1 MKIKK
6 LLFFSLPL
14 LFALFVG
21 LSFSAQASPSVQGGG
36 FQTPTAGPDGRII
49 YIVGEGDSCQRIAIL
64 HNITINQLRSLNPAL
79 DDDEC
84 VVVIGQELMIGV
96 GGPANAPTATPGPSP
111 TPAGD
116 LPSPT
121 PASGSTAI
129 CVILFEDVN
138 GDGIRQETELGIA
151 GGAISV
157 TNTLGKYSR
166 TQDTTDEIDIGTGEP
181 AYVCFGETDPDV
193 KDIPESEKLPEG
205 KYTVSAA
212 VPDGYNPTIALSYSI
227 EIKAGEQAFIP
238 FGAQVQETAPESPT
252 ESENKDTS
260 ALLGILGALLLVGGG
275 GLGWYAMRTNK
286 VSSKMKY

>member
-6 LLFFSLPL
+6 LLFFSLSL

-21 LSFSAQASPSVQGGG
+21 LSFSVNASPSMQGAE

-64 HNITINQLRSLNPAL
+64 HNITVNQLRSLNPAL
-79 DDDEC
+79 DDNEC

-96 GGPANAPTATPGPSP
+96 GGPANAPTSTPGPSP
-111 TPAGD
+111 TPAGN

-129 CVILFEDVN
+129 CVILFEDIN
-138 GDGIRQETELGIA
+138 GDGIRQETELGLA

-157 TNTLGKYSR
+157 TNTLGEYSK
-166 TQDTTDEIDIGTGEP
+166 TQDTTGEIDIETGEP
-181 AYVCFGETDPDV
+181 AYVCFGETDPDAEE
-193 KDIPESEKLPEG
+193 IPESEKLPEG
-205 KYTVSAA
+205 KYTVSVAI
-212 VPDGYNPTIALSYSI
+212 PDGYNPTIALSYPI

-252 ESENKDTS
+252 ESENKDSS
-260 ALLGILGALLLVGGG
+260 AFLGILGALLLVVGG
-275 GLGWYAMRTNK
+275 GLAWYAMHTKKTSLRH
-286 VSSKMKY
+286 